1 MHVQARIVG
10 PIGLA
15 LAMSLAG
22 PAKADAIYAMFANPA
37 SGAVAVKGD
46 ATDAAMAKL
55 GALEVDTIDFGIEN
69 PLVIDPRD
77 DAIGPGRA
85 NFKPLGMSLPLGPGV
100 PALLQTSGAGGH
112 YGDVTLHFRTDGSH
126 AVEYATLAL
135 NIVTVSAVE
144 ISASDGNP
152 PQATITLAYG
162 SMKLDVSPLDAKG
175 IAGDPETGAWNAMT
189 GTADPTT
196 VPRSK

>member
-1 MHVQARIVG
+1 MSARMTWKV
-10 PIGLA
+10 A
-15 LAMSLAG
+15 LAVVAALLAAP
-22 PAKADAIYAMFANPA
+22 PAAADAIYAVFANPA
-37 SGAVAVKGD
+37 GGAVAVKGPIS
-46 ATDAAMAKL
+46 DAAIA
-55 GALEVDTIDFGIEN
+55 GALQVDTVDFGIEN

-85 NFKPLGMSLPLGPGV
+85 NFKPLGMSLPLGPGI

-112 YGDVTLHFRTDGSH
+112 YGDVTLHFRTSGSH
-126 AVEYATLAL
+126 PVEYTTLTL
-135 NIVTVSAVE
+135 KIVTVSAVE
-144 ISASDGNP
+144 ISASAGNP

-175 IAGDPETGAWNAMT
+175 IAGDTETGAWNVMT

-196 VPRSK
+196 VPKPK